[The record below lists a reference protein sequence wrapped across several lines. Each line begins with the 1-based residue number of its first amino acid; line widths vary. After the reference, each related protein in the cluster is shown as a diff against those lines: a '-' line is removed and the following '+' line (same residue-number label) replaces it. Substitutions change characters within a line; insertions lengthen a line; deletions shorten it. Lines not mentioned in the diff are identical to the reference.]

1 MATQT
6 LKGFRDFLPQTMA
19 VRNKVIDTV
28 KEVFSFYGF
37 WELQTP
43 TLEYSQ
49 VLLGKYGEE
58 AEKLMYLFKDRG
70 GRNVGLKYDLT
81 VPLARVMSQYPK
93 LPIPFKRFQIQ
104 PVFRAD
110 KPQKG
115 RYREFYQCDVDTV
128 GSSSPLSDAEILT
141 VISECL
147 IALGFP
153 NFSLKINSRD
163 ILFSLLEKAS
173 VDKKL
178 AISVLQSLDKLD
190 KKPQAEVEAELSQK
204 SLSPDQVK
212 TLFRGISQA
221 LPDENLTDIISLSK
235 KLGAKNIVF
244 TPTLVRGLDY
254 YTGAIFETTVTQPK
268 IGSITGGGRFDNLIK
283 TLGGPNLPAVGT
295 SLGLDRISDV
305 IEENKLLEN
314 LPSKIQILVTVFDG
328 SSLSTSASTAKSLR
342 EKGIACEVYPDTSKL
357 EKQLQYS
364 TLKNIPY
371 VVIIGPEESKAGLV
385 TLKDMA
391 KFSQIT
397 LSLDQLIQNFSH
409 PPAKSVTPRKLQTS
423 Q

>member
-221 LPDENLTDIISLSK
+221 LPDKNLTDIISLSK

-409 PPAKSVTPRKLQTS
+409 PPAKSVTPRKP
-423 Q
+423 